1 MRKIGGRPLV
11 FGEVLFDCFP
21 DGRAVMGG
29 APFNVAWHLQ
39 GFGLAPCLI
48 SRIGTDAE
56 GEEVLSMMQA
66 WGMDTQ
72 GVQRDGRHPTGRVQI
87 SMEGKA
93 HSFDILP
100 DQAYD
105 FIDANV
111 AATAAEQAQAGLIY
125 YGSLINRNAVSAS
138 ALKALLEQN
147 VPAFVDI
154 NLRAPWWQADTVPTL
169 FGRARWAKLNDE
181 ELIEL
186 FAGEAASSELA
197 PLAER
202 VRAQYGLEL
211 LILTCGAGG
220 ALLVKDQEVLRGE
233 PVVVA
238 DLVDTVGAGDGFSA
252 VCLLGLMQGWELG
265 DILSRALEFAAQIC
279 RQQGATSQ
287 DRGLY
292 SDFLRRWQL

>member
-1 MRKIGGRPLV
+1 MNKIGGRPLV

-39 GFGLAPCLI
+39 GFGLAPRLI
-48 SRIGTDAE
+48 SRIGTDAQGE
-56 GEEVLSMMQA
+56 GVLSIMQA

-87 SMEGKA
+87 SMQGKA
-93 HSFDILP
+93 HTFEILP

-105 FIDANV
+105 FIDANA
-111 AATAAEQAQAGLIY
+111 AATAARQAQASLIY
-125 YGSLINRNAVSAS
+125 YGSLVSRNPVSAS

-147 VPAFVDI
+147 LPAFVDI
-154 NLRAPWWQADTVPTL
+154 NLRAPWWQADSMPTL
-169 FGRARWAKLNDE
+169 FRRARWAKLNDE

-186 FAGEAASSELA
+186 FGGDTASSELA

-202 VRAQYGLEL
+202 VRRQYGLEL
-211 LILTCGAGG
+211 VIVTRGADG

-233 PVVVA
+233 PVGVD

-252 VCLLGLMQGWELG
+252 VCLLGLIQGWELG
-265 DILSRALEFAAQIC
+265 EILSRALEFAAQIC
-279 RQQGATSQ
+279 RQQGATAQ
-287 DRGLY
+287 DPGLY
-292 SDFLRRWQL
+292 SDFLRRWQA

>member
-1 MRKIGGRPLV
+1 MNKIGGRPLV

-39 GFGLAPCLI
+39 GFGLAPRLI
-48 SRIGTDAE
+48 SRIGTDAQ
-56 GEEVLSMMQA
+56 GEDVLSIMQA

-87 SMEGKA
+87 SMQGKA
-93 HSFDILP
+93 HTFDILP

-105 FIDANV
+105 FIDANA
-111 AATAAEQAQAGLIY
+111 AATAARQAQASVIY
-125 YGSLINRNAVSAS
+125 YGSLVSRNPVSAS

-147 VPAFVDI
+147 LPAFVDI
-154 NLRAPWWQADTVPTL
+154 NLRAPWWQADSLPTL
-169 FGRARWAKLNDE
+169 FHRARWAKLNDE

-186 FAGEAASSELA
+186 FGDDAASSELA

-202 VRAQYGLEL
+202 VRRQYGLEL
-211 LILTCGAGG
+211 VIVTRGADG
-220 ALLVKDQEVLRGE
+220 ALLVKDQEVLRGD
-233 PVVVA
+233 PVGVE

-252 VCLLGLMQGWELG
+252 VCLLGLIQGWELG
-265 DILSRALEFAAQIC
+265 EILSRALEFAAQIC
-279 RQQGATSQ
+279 RQQGATAQ
-287 DRGLY
+287 DPGLY
-292 SDFLRRWQL
+292 SDFLRRWQA